1 LTIMED
7 IEPTRQQLDR
17 QLRVA
22 IAEDPLQALQAIGGV
37 GRDLAVRRGEAVRS
51 AVQRHTWG
59 EIGTALGV
67 TKQAAHQRYAKEW
80 AATLKDELKAAA
92 GAYKLADRS
101 GSAEEAATAKARME
115 ALIAEF
121 KNANRRR
128 K

>member
-1 LTIMED
+1 MED
-7 IEPTRQQLDR
+7 IESTRRQLDR
-17 QLRVA
+17 QLRDAVA
-22 IAEDPLQALQAIGGV
+22 SDPLQALQAIGGV
-37 GRDLAVRRGEAVRS
+37 GRDLAARRGEAVRS

-80 AATLKDELKAAA
+80 AATLKDELKTAA
-92 GAYKLADRS
+92 GAYKTASRT
-101 GSAEEAATAKARME
+101 GTAEEAASAKLKMD

-121 KNANRRR
+121 KHVNRRR